1 LWIAS
6 LARRSK
12 NLNLIFVFD
21 QREKTPHFYYLLSI
35 IFYLISF
42 YQ

>member
-21 QREKTPHFYYLLSI
+21 QREKTPHFLLSIIYYLLSFI
-35 IFYLISF
+35 
-42 YQ
+42 